1 MGARCALAVILG
13 AISILPAHA
22 QSSGA
27 GASPDPLSIEAR
39 IVAQKKWFSPTDDG
53 SEGRP
58 PVVFIT
64 LTVDLRARNVSARN
78 VILCK
83 KCIVDGGPR
92 VRAVGPDGGPGET
105 TADIQ
110 EDSFGFEP
118 PPPFHG
124 QSDADYVVLERG
136 DTYQA
141 DVPVHVF
148 GTVASNYPPRVGQ
161 LSPGKYFLEE
171 GFWSWQE
178 PREVTNSFKRRWRR
192 IGDLYDRGLETP
204 PIPFEL
210 TCPKICRSVP
220 TSPWFF

>member
-39 IVAQKKWFSPTDDG
+39 IVAQKKCFSPTDEG

-92 VRAVGPDGGPGET
+92 VRAVRPDGRPGET

-110 EDSFGFEP
+110 KDSFGFEP

-124 QSDADYVVLERG
+124 QSNADYVVLKPG
-136 DTYQA
+136 DTYEA
-141 DVPVHVF
+141 HVPTNIF
-148 GTVASNYPPRVGQ
+148 GAVASNYPPRLGQ
-161 LSPGKYFLEE
+161 LSAGKYFLEG
-171 GFWSWQE
+171 GFFSWSE
-178 PREVTNSFKRRWRR
+178 PNSITNSFKQHWKR
-192 IGDLYDRGLETP
+192 IGDLYDRGFETAP
-204 PIPFEL
+204 MPFEIDL
-210 TCPKICRSVP
+210 PKDLPKCPD
-220 TSPWFF
+220 